1 MRSPLTALTGASA
14 LLSDEFDRLPEAER
28 KKLASDISD
37 EMIWLTNLVE
47 NILNMTRIG
56 ENQLVLHKEHEVVDD
71 VVNQAVSHMSRI
83 IQNRPFDVSLPEEV
97 ISVEMDGKLIVQVI
111 INLLDNAIKHTP
123 PCSGIALKASVTDN
137 SAVFEVSDKGA
148 GLDEEAMNVLFKG
161 RAEPKNYVVDARRG
175 MGMGLVICRAIVEAH
190 GGKIWAENIE
200 GGGAKFAFS
209 LPAEGA
215 EHGG

>member
-1 MRSPLTALTGASA
+1 MQDGT
-14 LLSDEFDRLPEAER
+14 LLAAVDLGSNSFRLE
-28 KKLASDISD
+28 
-37 EMIWLTNLVE
+37 
-47 NILNMTRIG
+47 IG
-56 ENQLVLHKEHEVVDD
+56 RYEHGYIQRVHYLKETVR
-71 VVNQAVSHMSRI
+71 Q
-83 IQNRPFDVSLPEEV
+83 
-97 ISVEMDGKLIVQVI
+97 
-111 INLLDNAIKHTP
+111 
-123 PCSGIALKASVTDN
+123 
-137 SAVFEVSDKGA
+137 GA

-190 GGKIWAENIE
+190 GGKIWAENME